1 MWRTRALGAALVAI
15 LSLPAATNDIPDPQA
30 DPTRSRA
37 SSDVTGAGPAS
48 DIESYRGDEVN
59 G

>member
-15 LSLPAATNDIPDPQA
+15 LSPPAATNHTPDPQA
-30 DPTRSRA
+30 DPPRSGA

-48 DIESYRGDEVN
+48 DLESYRGDEVN